1 MELRSAR
8 GNRTSG
14 HLVVVG
20 LSHRTTPLEL
30 RERLSIQLE
39 RWQAVAP
46 LPSVLLSTCN
56 RVEVYAWAE
65 SRPNHLAQQLAR
77 ALARAAGVAH
87 AALAPHLFTYT
98 GMPALVHLVRVA
110 AGLDS
115 LVLGDRQIR
124 GQVHD
129 ACEGARGYSTL
140 QAPIDGIFRRA
151 IEAGRKIRAG
161 SPLGQHPS
169 VAQAA
174 LHVARRLLG
183 PDGLEG
189 KSVLVL
195 GAGGMA
201 KAAAETLLAG
211 NARVTLL
218 NRTPQHAARLA
229 ESLGPGVRSDSLEA
243 LPRLLPDAALLV
255 GATASRQPV
264 VVTRTVADALA
275 GRTEPPLVIV
285 DIAVP
290 RDVEPS
296 VRDLPGVQLLDIDDL
311 EHMCPIDSELRRAEV
326 SAAEHA
332 ALDEAA
338 RIEQWLRLRAF
349 VPAVVEL
356 RQRGEDIRALELRRA
371 GQRLRDLT
379 PEQRAAVDALTGA
392 IVNKL
397 LHGPTVLLRE
407 GRSRARVDEILQL
420 HTTSRGRHH
429 P

>member
-1 MELRSAR
+1 
-8 GNRTSG
+8 
-14 HLVVVG
+14 
-20 LSHRTTPLEL
+20 
-30 RERLSIQLE
+30 
-39 RWQAVAP
+39 
-46 LPSVLLSTCN
+46 
-56 RVEVYAWAE
+56 
-65 SRPNHLAQQLAR
+65 
-77 ALARAAGVAH
+77 
-87 AALAPHLFTYT
+87 
-98 GMPALVHLVRVA
+98 
-110 AGLDS
+110 
-115 LVLGDRQIR
+115 
-124 GQVHD
+124 
-129 ACEGARGYSTL
+129 
-140 QAPIDGIFRRA
+140 
-151 IEAGRKIRAG
+151 
-161 SPLGQHPS
+161 

-229 ESLGPGVRSDSLEA
+229 ESLGRGVRSDSLEA
-243 LPRLLPDAALLV
+243 LPRLLPDVALLV

-311 EHMCPIDSELRRAEV
+311 EHMCPIDSELRRADV